1 MTERIIVPQRQV
13 QGGFD
18 FKFETD
24 PYDVK
29 LHGIMTHQQYT
40 TVISAVNKRL
50 KRARAGAIDGVLLV
64 TGPLILPLA
73 VWGIRHRNQT
83 RRRKQL
89 LKKATEEFHLQNP
102 ALLMRW
108 IRRPHSI
115 LTIERRP
122 VDLVQVPQQQQ
133 QATPNEPM
141 AHAELMEEEV
151 VVQAQIQAQPT
162 TTGLQQQQ
170 QQQQALPQRRQRTE
184 QRAAA
189 SLHAIV

>member
-64 TGPLILPLA
+64 TGPSTPES
-73 VWGIRHRNQT
+73 N
-83 RRRKQL
+83 
-89 LKKATEEFHLQNP
+89 KATQTIVEKGNGGISFAKSCPTHEMDSTTPFHTN
-102 ALLMRW
+102 
-108 IRRPHSI
+108 
-115 LTIERRP
+115 
-122 VDLVQVPQQQQ
+122 D
-133 QATPNEPM
+133 
-141 AHAELMEEEV
+141 
-151 VVQAQIQAQPT
+151 
-162 TTGLQQQQ
+162 
-170 QQQQALPQRRQRTE
+170 
-184 QRAAA
+184 
-189 SLHAIV
+189 

>member
-1 MTERIIVPQRQV
+1 MTQRIIVPQRQV

-29 LHGIMTHQQYT
+29 LHGIMTQQQYT

-50 KRARAGAIDGVLLV
+50 KRARAGTIDGVLLV
-64 TGPLILPLA
+64 TGPLMLPLV

-108 IRRPHSI
+108 IRKPHSM

-122 VDLVQVPQQQQ
+122 VDLVQIPQQQ

-151 VVQAQIQAQPT
+151 GVQAQFQAQPM

-170 QQQQALPQRRQRTE
+170 EAAPQRRQRKE
-184 QRAAA
+184 LRAAA
-189 SLHAIV
+189 SPHAIV